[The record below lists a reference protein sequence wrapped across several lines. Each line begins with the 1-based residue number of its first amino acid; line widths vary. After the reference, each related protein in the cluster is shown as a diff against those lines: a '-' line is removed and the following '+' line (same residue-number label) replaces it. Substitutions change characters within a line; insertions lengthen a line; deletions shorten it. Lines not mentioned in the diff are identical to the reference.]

1 MKLIPDDINL
11 DFMGARKKAFL
22 LSGVLVLASLLT
34 VTVMGLNKGID
45 FKGGSSVIVEFKDGE
60 LTDTAAL
67 EGSVAKLVNAELG
80 SEATQVSV
88 QTFDSGVQSQTEAG
102 VPINRYI
109 IYTEAT
115 SLISGEKKQII
126 ADELEAVFKDGDKT
140 AKAKFTKEGS
150 DVYYLSLP
158 DKKKVTEVEG
168 KIRALLS
175 RDCAK
180 GEAGALCYQNLRITS
195 DYERQIDVGN
205 VKALNLRKN
214 EMEGMSEAAKE
225 ELRDLEERQLAAKEK
240 KLSAAEDKRFTITIE
255 ELKSKLQAHLKA
267 DFGEAFVQVA
277 SSTSVSPSVGEALLN
292 DGLLAILYAIIGILI
307 YITLRFDFRF
317 APGAVVALVH
327 DVIITIGL
335 FSLFQVKF
343 SLPIIAALLTI
354 VGYSLNDTI
363 VVLDRVRETF
373 TDFKGA
379 DLKVLLNRAINN
391 TLSRTVLT
399 SVTTMLVVVC
409 ILLFGGGLIR
419 DFAWALFIGIIVGT
433 YSSIFIAS
441 PLVHYMDIYL
451 KRREEAQKKAGSLH
465 QANPAGA

>member
-22 LSGVLVLASLLT
+22 LSGTLVLASLLT
-34 VTVMGLNKGID
+34 VAVMGLNKGID

-67 EGSVAKLVNAELG
+67 EASVAQLVNAELG

-115 SLISGEKKQII
+115 SLISGEKKKTI
-126 ADELEAVFKDGDKT
+126 ANELEATFKVGDKA
-140 AKAKFTKEGS
+140 AKAKFPAEGS

-158 DKKKVTEVEG
+158 EKRKVKEVEA

-180 GEAGALCYQNLRITS
+180 GEAGTLCYQNLRVTS
-195 DYERQIDVGN
+195 DIERPLDVGN

-214 EMEGMSEAAKE
+214 EMENVSEAAKE
-225 ELRDLEERQLAAKEK
+225 ELREIEERQLERKEAK
-240 KLSAAEDKRFTITIE
+240 LGDAVDKRFTITIE
-255 ELKSKLQAHLKA
+255 ELKSKLQAHLKT
-267 DFGEAFVQVA
+267 DFGDSFVQVA

-399 SVTTMLVVVC
+399 SITTMLVVAC

>member
-1 MKLIPDDINL
+1 
-11 DFMGARKKAFL
+11 
-22 LSGVLVLASLLT
+22 
-34 VTVMGLNKGID
+34 
-45 FKGGSSVIVEFKDGE
+45 VI
-60 LTDTAAL
+60 
-67 EGSVAKLVNAELG
+67 
-80 SEATQVSV
+80 
-88 QTFDSGVQSQTEAG
+88 
-102 VPINRYI
+102 
-109 IYTEAT
+109 
-115 SLISGEKKQII
+115 
-126 ADELEAVFKDGDKT
+126 
-140 AKAKFTKEGS
+140 
-150 DVYYLSLP
+150 
-158 DKKKVTEVEG
+158 
-168 KIRALLS
+168 
-175 RDCAK
+175 
-180 GEAGALCYQNLRITS
+180 S

-327 DVIITIGL
+327 DIVITIGL